1 MYTRRKTKAH
11 AGVFWYHIVTYKNL
25 MTEARQDRIS
35 SQLPDD
41 RESQDV
47 DDFHT
52 VEDREKLDRLQDFV
66 EKQYDIRLSEPPS
79 LYVLMRVD
87 QFARLVPKDLV
98 QRQALKKVETRLV
111 FGGSGSGAGG
121 FTPMDG
127 RSLSLFFQP
136 YFGEKQEY
144 RERTPMS
151 TGFQSPAILMHEST
165 HLAEYKELVPT
176 EAIKQAHK
184 IIDSARESGSDAFM
198 AEYSSS
204 EYSEE
209 SDYACEVLTTITERY
224 VDNPVKFI
232 TDMNNP
238 NNVDEKKLAMLL
250 IEHKA
255 LPSNA
260 LNMEAACRKLR
271 EANRRFIFE
280 EAHDEISQ
288 SINELARMDA
298 DNLSAYLSSPYLGYE
313 LLAKEHQA
321 DFEKYEQRLSEIQ
334 LQLDSGDLTP
344 EEEIETFK
352 KRDQIRL
359 LKMNLQNSLMKEAM
373 SDSSK
378 FSELLNRHPV
388 VQNYSTLLTFFCE
401 NGIRPNVSRSVRDI
415 IEHRERDVLAMD
427 SNDLSQFMRSDVV
440 EFMTI
445 LRNAAGVEFALQDVV
460 ETAEALDKNPNLLT
474 KMRDPSMQEKLFS
487 LQCEARFINYD
498 NNVQNLANFIL
509 TGKLLRGSSWFEPY
523 EHHM

>member
-1 MYTRRKTKAH
+1 
-11 AGVFWYHIVTYKNL
+11 
-25 MTEARQDRIS
+25 MTEARQDRIPPR
-35 SQLPDD
+35 LPDD
-41 RESQDV
+41 RESQEIDGI
-47 DDFHT
+47 DS
-52 VEDREKLDRLQDFV
+52 VEDREKLDQLQDFV
-66 EKQYDIRLSEPPS
+66 EKHYDIRLGEPPS

-87 QFARLVPKDLV
+87 QFAQLVPKGLV
-98 QRQALKKVETRLV
+98 QRQALKKAETRLV
-111 FGGSGSGAGG
+111 FGASGSGAGG

-165 HLAEYKELVPT
+165 HLAEYKKLIHTDV
-176 EAIKQAHK
+176 IKQAHK
-184 IIDSARESGSDAFM
+184 IIDSARKSGSDAFM
-198 AEYSSS
+198 TEYSSS

-260 LNMEAACRKLR
+260 LNMEAARRKLR
-271 EANRRFIFE
+271 EVNRRFISE
-280 EAHDEISQ
+280 EAHGEISQ
-288 SINELARMDA
+288 SINELARMDGE
-298 DNLSAYLSSPYLGYE
+298 NLSAYLNSPYLGYE
-313 LLAKEHQA
+313 LLAKEYQA
-321 DFEKYEQRLSEIQ
+321 DFEKYEQQLSTIQ
-334 LQLDSGDLTP
+334 LQLDSGDLKP
-344 EEEIETFK
+344 EKEIEIFK

-359 LKMNLQNSLMKEAM
+359 LRMNLQNLLMKEAM
-373 SDSSK
+373 SDSST
-378 FSELLNRHPV
+378 FNELLDRHPV

-401 NGIRPNVSRSVRDI
+401 SGLRPNVSRSVRDI
-415 IEHRERDVLAMD
+415 IEHRKKDVLAMD

-445 LRNAAGVEFALQDVV
+445 LRNSAGVEFALQDVV
-460 ETAEALDKNPNLLT
+460 EIAEVLDKNPNILT
-474 KMRDPSMQEKLFS
+474 KMRDPSMQENLFS

-509 TGKLLRGSSWFEPY
+509 TGKLLRESSRFEPY